1 VGNERLSIS
10 VIRAPH
16 SERLG
21 YNGSRL
27 AGGYNMAIAPT
38 SEKYLSL
45 RPKSKREADVMAFK
59 LFCLFSVILVCLIMA
74 GII

>member
-1 VGNERLSIS
+1 
-10 VIRAPH
+10 
-16 SERLG
+16 
-21 YNGSRL
+21 
-27 AGGYNMAIAPT
+27 MAISPT